1 MINKNVMSESDSELS
16 DESLDDNTI
25 ESTIGEIINDTYII
39 VSYLDKGTFSK
50 VWLVYDLEL
59 KKFFVA
65 KMFNQDSIE
74 EYKNELIMLKQY
86 TSYDIESTTNITY
99 VDNFDITL
107 NKENLSVIIVPYLGK
122 SW

>member
-65 KMFNQDSIE
+65 KN
-74 EYKNELIMLKQY
+74 
-86 TSYDIESTTNITY
+86 
-99 VDNFDITL
+99 V
-107 NKENLSVIIVPYLGK
+107 
-122 SW
+122 

>member
-1 MINKNVMSESDSELS
+1 
-16 DESLDDNTI
+16 
-25 ESTIGEIINDTYII
+25 
-39 VSYLDKGTFSK
+39 
-50 VWLVYDLEL
+50 
-59 KKFFVA
+59 
-65 KMFNQDSIE
+65 MFNQDSIE

-122 SW
+122 SLGDFIEECNTNNKRLNYQDIRLIAKKICHSVSKLHELNILHTDLKLITY